1 MIALEE
7 VCGRF
12 PDLLPQDATLWIER
26 QWLRAEPAPG
36 GGWLLTEVDVARLT
50 LLVELHVTL
59 EIDAETVPLVLSL
72 LDQLYDARRTLRA
85 LTAAIEAQPEPVLR
99 AVLDAAQRHD
109 RAEGG

>member
-12 PDLLPQDATLWIER
+12 RDLAPREATLWIER
-26 QWLRAEPAPG
+26 RWLRAEPAPG

-59 EIDAETVPLVLSL
+59 KLDEDAVPLVLSL
-72 LDQLYDARRTLRA
+72 LDQLYDARRALRA
-85 LTAAIEAQPEPVLR
+85 LTAALEAQPEPVRR
-99 AVLDAAQRHD
+99 AMLDAAQRHD
-109 RAEGG
+109 RGEGG